1 MSETETPDESTPF
14 HIILDNGKIRVVF
27 AEYVDHVANEKVNPI
42 LTYLDSGKE
51 IILDGRDCKCITVE
65 WLRALESL
73 AAKYPDKISFTHFN
87 SITHDVLD
95 IIKLERLKEASK

>member
-1 MSETETPDESTPF
+1 MKEEERIEEPTPF
-14 HIILDNGKIRVVF
+14 YVTSDGGKIRVML
-27 AEYVDHVANEKVNPI
+27 AEYVNHWVEDKIEPI
-42 LTYLDSGKE
+42 ITYAQLEKE
-51 IILDGRDCKCITVE
+51 IILDGKNCKCITVE

-73 AAKYPDKISFTHFN
+73 ASKYPDKISFIHFN